1 VLLGVHVAA
10 LDALGE
16 RDLEVGGQQRDAS
29 DGAQVQPQRV
39 QRRLDRQVELGL
51 LGCIGIAAGGP
62 VLARGSRR
70 LDAGSLR
77 GDLLAVGADD
87 VDALIGQVGVQ
98 LLDLLLGDLDLL
110 ERRGDV
116 VEGQK
121 AAFLAVCDET
131 AELVELVDRCLVRQQ
146 NLFIDRSAP
155 LGPRCRRSARSTRV
169 PS

>member
-16 RDLEVGGQQRDAS
+16 RDLEVGRQQRDAP
-29 DGAQVQPQRV
+29 DRAQVQPQRV

-51 LGCIGIAAGGP
+51 LRRIGVAARGAL
-62 VLARGSRR
+62 LARGGRR

-87 VDALIGQVGVQ
+87 VDALVGQVGVQ

-110 ERRGDV
+110 ERRGDL

-121 AAFLAVCDET
+121 TAFLPICDET
-131 AELVELVDRCLVRQQ
+131 AELVELVDRRLVRQQ
-146 NLFIDRSAP
+146 NLFLDRSAP
-155 LGPRCRRSARSTRV
+155 LGPRYRR
-169 PS
+169 